1 MAKETITANQKTR
14 TTDTLG
20 ERGKWI
26 KIGILPVYARPLT
39 LLQVQEIGEEM
50 NTIDTEGFEAYQ
62 TSSGYILHHPEQAK
76 AINNAIIKSL
86 FRKPW
91 KRFLFGRY
99 VLNHLN
105 SEVFKEV
112 FANLQ
117 ASFDYDFF
125 LAGLIFLQG
134 TKTKKENQTETKKE
148 EDGSTA
154 ETHLG
159 GWSEA

>member
-1 MAKETITANQKTR
+1 MAKITAEQKTK
-14 TTDTLG
+14 TTDALG

-76 AINNAIIKSL
+76 AMNNAIIKSL
-86 FRKPW
+86 FRKTW

-105 SEVFKEV
+105 SETFKIV

-134 TKTKKENQTETKKE
+134 TKTAKENQTEKTKME
-148 EDGSTA
+148 SEDGTKA